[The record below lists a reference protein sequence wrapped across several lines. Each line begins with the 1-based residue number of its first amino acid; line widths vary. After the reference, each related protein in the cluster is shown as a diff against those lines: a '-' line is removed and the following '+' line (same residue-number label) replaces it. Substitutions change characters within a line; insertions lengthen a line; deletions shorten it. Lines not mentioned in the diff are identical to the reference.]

1 MKLLRKYIREILS
14 ENKLRVFDFDDTLA
28 VTDSMII
35 LTKGSGEQIRQ
46 TPGEWAVYK
55 PEPGDKFDYSEF
67 GGELMNPREIKD
79 YMNWLTKLIK
89 AGEKIKT
96 AIKERAS
103 KEDIAKSDWTSCC
116 KGPILKKDL
125 EENLWVC
132 PECNRHHKV
141 KPHQR
146 FELLFG
152 KGNYETFKTPIPKDD
167 PLNWTDSKPYKER
180 LKSAR
185 KKTGLDCSMV
195 VASGSI
201 NNIKITAIAS
211 DFDFMGAS
219 IGAAEGEAFL
229 YAAQHAIENKQP
241 LLVVTQGGGMK
252 MQESLISLSQMTR
265 TTLAINEVKAAGLP
279 YIVLLSDPTA
289 GGITASYAMLG
300 SIILAEPGALVA
312 FAGARVIQG
321 TVKQEL
327 PEGFQRSE
335 YVQKT
340 GFVDLIVNRKD
351 TASTIGTLLS
361 ILLKKNSAISSEENE
376 TSEDTQQLSKV
387 AS

>member
-1 MKLLRKYIREILS
+1 
-14 ENKLRVFDFDDTLA
+14 
-28 VTDSMII
+28 
-35 LTKGSGEQIRQ
+35 
-46 TPGEWAVYK
+46 
-55 PEPGDKFDYSEF
+55 
-67 GGELMNPREIKD
+67 
-79 YMNWLTKLIK
+79 
-89 AGEKIKT
+89 
-96 AIKERAS
+96 
-103 KEDIAKSDWTSCC
+103 
-116 KGPILKKDL
+116 
-125 EENLWVC
+125 
-132 PECNRHHKV
+132 
-141 KPHQR
+141 
-146 FELLFG
+146 
-152 KGNYETFKTPIPKDD
+152 
-167 PLNWTDSKPYKER
+167 
-180 LKSAR
+180 
-185 KKTGLDCSMV
+185 MV

-229 YAAQHAIENKQP
+229 YAAQHAIENNQP

-300 SIILAEPGALVA
+300 SLILAEPGALVA

>member
-1 MKLLRKYIREILS
+1 
-14 ENKLRVFDFDDTLA
+14 
-28 VTDSMII
+28 
-35 LTKGSGEQIRQ
+35 
-46 TPGEWAVYK
+46 
-55 PEPGDKFDYSEF
+55 
-67 GGELMNPREIKD
+67 
-79 YMNWLTKLIK
+79 
-89 AGEKIKT
+89 
-96 AIKERAS
+96 
-103 KEDIAKSDWTSCC
+103 
-116 KGPILKKDL
+116 
-125 EENLWVC
+125 
-132 PECNRHHKV
+132 
-141 KPHQR
+141 
-146 FELLFG
+146 
-152 KGNYETFKTPIPKDD
+152 
-167 PLNWTDSKPYKER
+167 
-180 LKSAR
+180 
-185 KKTGLDCSMV
+185 
-195 VASGSI
+195 
-201 NNIKITAIAS
+201 
-211 DFDFMGAS
+211 
-219 IGAAEGEAFL
+219 
-229 YAAQHAIENKQP
+229 
-241 LLVVTQGGGMK
+241 MK

-321 TVKQEL
+321 TLKQEL